1 MVMIMM
7 TTMIMKKLPVAF
19 RVKSI
24 HNPTVYDDD
33 DGDDDD
39 DDVDDS
45 DGEWPFPP
53 RFQYVRPCRHEIVQ
67 TGKGKGCLL
76 AETGG
81 SSSAEYDTRH
91 SNCLTGFREPH
102 SLPCRC
108 HTGLNM
114 SSAITG

>member
-1 MVMIMM
+1 
-7 TTMIMKKLPVAF
+7 MIMKKLPVAF

-39 DDVDDS
+39 NDVDDS

-81 SSSAEYDTRH
+81 SSSAEYDTR
-91 SNCLTGFREPH
+91 SDRFPRTTFTTLQ
-102 SLPCRC
+102 
-108 HTGLNM
+108 M
-114 SSAITG
+114 SHRFEHV